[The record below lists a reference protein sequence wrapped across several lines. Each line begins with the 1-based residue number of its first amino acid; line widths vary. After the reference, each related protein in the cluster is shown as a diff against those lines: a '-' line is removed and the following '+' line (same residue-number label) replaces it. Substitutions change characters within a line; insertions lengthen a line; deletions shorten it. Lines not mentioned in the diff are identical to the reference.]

1 MFGIGTPE
9 LVVIF
14 LIVLLI
20 FGGGRL
26 VDIARGIGTSIREFK
41 KSIKDADIK
50 DSLKG

>member
-26 VDIARGIGTSIREFK
+26 VEIARGLGNSIREFK
-41 KSIKDADIK
+41 KSVKDEDAK
-50 DSLKG
+50 DTLKN